1 MMKWLKML
9 PIAKMFSII
18 IFFVAFFVST
28 TINSIKYFQ
37 TKSIMEEDLKKRAE
51 IVLNFADS
59 TSSTIKSIKNKD
71 LTFKV
76 VDLKKLNNFEKD
88 IVKRLR
94 GKKRVIQK
102 IDKKFVAA
110 KKRDNLLEYVII
122 DLKSY
127 YDALNSM
134 IIKSIIMWIIN
145 ISIILSMIN
154 FLFKKLVVNRVN
166 GILDIISQV
175 SNGNFLLEDIFKDKK
190 FDKKSSNELDKIYV
204 NLQKMVLSLR
214 PVIENVIKS
223 SKDVVFESLYG
234 YGKVKDNIKLI
245 DRQYESVKRSNKE
258 IENIIFLTN
267 SLDERL
273 KKLIH
278 ESEESKKRARE
289 GAKIVQQNINST
301 NEVIE
306 SMSQTVELVN
316 GLTKYTNSISKTM
329 DMISDIAN
337 ETNLISLNA
346 AIEAARAGEHGRGF
360 AVVAEKIR
368 ELADISIE
376 NANEINGV
384 IKSIQENILKVSQSA
399 SKTNE
404 IIENLNQSSK
414 VLDESF
420 KKFDYMTEVTSQ
432 TMQDFSKDF
441 EVQKSSLYQIQDEL
455 EIVNRGSCDINSNS
469 AVVEKVINSITTL
482 SSNLKD
488 ESEKFDIFIDKR
500 SSKRRLIIPPIKAK
514 VLIDSFSLDCYLYD
528 LSDGGVSFIITN
540 KDDIKRL
547 KEEKSAK
554 IIYNGNKKD
563 IKLLYKVV
571 KDDDGSCRVGAKF
584 I

>member
-1 MMKWLKML
+1 MKKLKML
-9 PIAKMFSII
+9 PIANMFSII

-37 TKSIMEEDLKKRAE
+37 TKSIMEDDLRKRAE

-59 TSSTIKSIKNKD
+59 ANGVLKD
-71 LTFKV
+71 IENNELKFKTV
-76 VDLKKLNNFEKD
+76 NLNNLNNFESD

-94 GKKRVIQK
+94 GKKEIIQK

-154 FLFKKLVVNRVN
+154 FLFKKLVVNRIN
-166 GILDIISQV
+166 GIFEVITQV

-190 FDKKSSNELDKIYV
+190 FDKNSSNELDKIYV

-214 PVIENVIKS
+214 PVIESVIKS
-223 SKDVVFESLYG
+223 SKNVVFESLYG
-234 YGKVKDNIKLI
+234 YGKVKDSVSLI
-245 DRQYESVKRSNKE
+245 QKQYQSVQKSNQE
-258 IENIIFLTN
+258 IESIISLTN

-273 KKLIH
+273 KELIYD
-278 ESEESKKRARE
+278 SEESKSRASE

-306 SMSQTVELVN
+306 SMSETVELVN
-316 GLTKYTNSISKTM
+316 GLTEYTNSISKTM
-329 DMISDIAN
+329 DMISDIAT

-368 ELADISIE
+368 ELADISIK
-376 NANEINGV
+376 NADEINGV
-384 IKSIQENILKVSQSA
+384 IKSIKENILKVSQSA

-404 IIENLNQSSK
+404 IIESLNHSSK

-420 KKFDYMTEVTSQ
+420 KKIDLMTKQTSD
-432 TMQDFSKDF
+432 TMQNFSKDF
-441 EVQKSSLYQIQDEL
+441 EVQKSSLYQIQGEL
-455 EIVNRGSCDINSNS
+455 EVVDRGSRDINSNS
-469 AVVEKVINSITTL
+469 VVVEKVINSITTL
-482 SSNLKD
+482 SSNLQE
-488 ESEKFDIFIDKR
+488 ESEKFDVLIDKR
-500 SSKRRLIIPPIKAK
+500 GSKRSLIIPP
-514 VLIDSFSLDCYLYD
+514 VLANVKGSDFSFDCYLYD

-540 KDDIKRL
+540 KSDIRKVREGVSCKILYDGKKR
-547 KEEKSAK
+547 
-554 IIYNGNKKD
+554 D